1 MIRDHFVCEVRCP
14 IHGFIGLTELE
25 REIVNQ
31 PVFQRLRWIKQLG
44 WTDYVYPGASHTRF
58 EHSLGVMHL
67 ASRLYE
73 AVVGASE
80 KVLKEVFAYT
90 EAGFSHDWQVVR
102 LAGLLHDVGHPPFS
116 HATERLLPWKTPETY
131 QLFPGLAEPAEQYE
145 HEDYSVAIIETFLKD
160 LIEQDRS
167 NRRNLRV
174 TTKEIAALISKR
186 TPGGS
191 ALFWKDII
199 SGQLDADRMDYLL
212 RDSLHAGVSYGR
224 FDLDRVVNSVCA
236 IRRPEE
242 ESAEPKIAI
251 MKGGIFAAEALI
263 VARYWMHKQVYF
275 HKTRLAFDHH
285 LEKAVEEIL
294 LADQKFKTGSAC
306 FPGPGSAEELRRF
319 LKWDDHRVMEL
330 LNTGQGGDHGERLM
344 KRNHFRLVCEVDES
358 GATVDELKASAMR
371 NDRIVS
377 GLGTMVKHV
386 AQPKTLWY
394 KAEPASEL
402 VLVDDDGKS
411 QIGLLSEHSALM
423 KSINFGF
430 PRYVFADRSDAQA
443 AREKFK
449 TLLEEGSRTS
459 GPPSMGPPTSKVGTI
474 SESISAPVGSA
485 KGAGKSPARPTQRP
499 RKPGRR
505 RSIPKKG
512 I

>member
-1 MIRDHFVCEVRCP
+1 MIHDPFVCEVRCP

-25 REIVNQ
+25 RDIVNH

-73 AVVGASE
+73 AVAGASE
-80 KVLKEVFAYT
+80 HMLKEAFAYT
-90 EAGFSHDWQVVR
+90 EAGLSHDWQVVR

-116 HATERLLPWKTPETY
+116 HATEHLLPWKTLEVP
-131 QLFPGLAEPAEQYE
+131 QLFPGLAKPAEQYE
-145 HEDYSVAIIETFLKD
+145 HEDYSVAIIEIFLKD
-160 LIEQDRS
+160 LIEKHRS
-167 NRRNLRV
+167 NRRNLRI

-186 TPGGS
+186 TPGGLT
-191 ALFWKDII
+191 LFWKDII

-294 LADQKFKTGSAC
+294 SEDQKFKTGSGC
-306 FPGPGSAEELRRF
+306 FPGPGSEEELKRF
-319 LKWDDHRVMEL
+319 LEWDDHRVMEL
-330 LNTGQGGDHGERLM
+330 LNTGHGGEHGERLM
-344 KRNHFRLVCEVDES
+344 KRNHFRLVCELDES
-358 GATVDELKASAMR
+358 GTTVDELKASAMR

-377 GLGTMVKHV
+377 GLGALVKHV
-386 AQPKTLWY
+386 TQPKTLWY
-394 KAEPASEL
+394 KAEPANEL

-411 QIGLLSEHSALM
+411 QIGLLSQHSALM

-443 AREKFK
+443 AREKLK
-449 TLLEEGSRTS
+449 RLLEEESRSPGS
-459 GPPSMGPPTSKVGTI
+459 PSDGPPTSKAATIRERAPASVG
-474 SESISAPVGSA
+474 PA
-485 KGAGKSPARPTQRP
+485 KGARKSPARPTRRG
-499 RKPGRR
+499 RKPEQSRPA
-505 RSIPKKG
+505 PKKG